1 MKIYKSIAFASLV
14 IGTVLCI
21 VGFFMNGISELPD
34 ETQKLSKYVTIRSF
48 GKARNV
54 SMEMRVDDSCDLSLE
69 LSAVNGTIKY
79 YDGEVVDSGRS
90 VDEINKDIE
99 EEKKRIQDIQW
110 SPDMLN
116 E

>member
-54 SMEMRVDDSCDLSLE
+54 SMEMRMKQNEE
-69 LSAVNGTIKY
+69 LKGKIGY
-79 YDGEVVDSGRS
+79 ID
-90 VDEINKDIE
+90 
-99 EEKKRIQDIQW
+99 
-110 SPDMLN
+110 
-116 E
+116 

>member
-48 GKARNV
+48 GKARKF
-54 SMEMRVDDSCDLSLE
+54 LW
-69 LSAVNGTIKY
+69 K
-79 YDGEVVDSGRS
+79 
-90 VDEINKDIE
+90 
-99 EEKKRIQDIQW
+99 
-110 SPDMLN
+110 
-116 E
+116 

>member
-1 MKIYKSIAFASLV
+1 MVSGMKP
-14 IGTVLCI
+14 G
-21 VGFFMNGISELPD
+21 D
-34 ETQKLSKYVTIRSF
+34 
-48 GKARNV
+48 
-54 SMEMRVDDSCDLSLE
+54 
-69 LSAVNGTIKY
+69 KY

-99 EEKKRIQDIQW
+99 EEKNRIKNVQW